1 MVLGCYNMHDE
12 KLIQIFQKIILNKN
26 SRLQP
31 DSLKTVVSR
40 VRVLQK
46 RGDPTTCSYNPSA
59 IIKDS
64 DLALEQV
71 KRREYEFNQ
80 SVEKELSKLNSKNF
94 NSRKRSQET
103 EDSQDS
109 PKLNFLKTLNSK
121 RKKFNSFYNQ
131 SNQGR
136 VSPTRVYERL
146 STPVPRDEI
155 SRFCKSELNHYNVK
169 QVDRLV
175 QECSNF
181 KNEMK
186 KIKGIHDYIEAE
198 SLGGK
203 ADLEEFLTGKKLD
216 NDKESEGLKIDD
228 KFGFDVKMTTTCA
241 RKRKI
246 WKMNH
251 VSFVATV
258 DRMMNSLPLI
268 KK

>member
-1 MVLGCYNMHDE
+1 MNDE
-12 KLIQIFQKIILNKN
+12 TLIPIFQKIILNKN

-40 VRVLQK
+40 VRVMQK
-46 RGDPTTCSYNPSA
+46 RGDPTNCSYNPSA

-64 DLALEQV
+64 DLALEQI
-71 KRREYEFNQ
+71 KRREQEFNQ
-80 SVEKELSKLNSKNF
+80 SVEKELLKLNSKNF
-94 NSRKRSQET
+94 KSKKKIQDQE
-103 EDSQDS
+103 DNQSKS
-109 PKLNFLKTLNSK
+109 NLLNTLKSK
-121 RKKFNSFYNQ
+121 RRKFNSYNPQ
-131 SNQGR
+131 LNQER
-136 VSPTRVYERL
+136 FSPTRLYERL
-146 STPVPRDEI
+146 STPVPRDEKP
-155 SRFCKSELNHYNVK
+155 RNCKSEFNHYK
-169 QVDRLV
+169 AKKVDKLM
-175 QECSNF
+175 EDCSNF

-198 SLGGK
+198 SLEGK
-203 ADLEEFLTGKKLD
+203 ANLDQFLTGKRAD
-216 NDKESEGLKIDD
+216 EGKESEGFRIED

-258 DRMMNSLPLI
+258 DRMMNSLPLV

>member
-1 MVLGCYNMHDE
+1 MYDE
-12 KLIQIFQKIILNKN
+12 KLIPIFQKIILNKN
-26 SRLQP
+26 ARLQP

-46 RGDPTTCSYNPSA
+46 RGDPTGCSYNPNA

-80 SVEKELSKLNSKNF
+80 NLEKELSKLNTKNF
-94 NSRKRSQET
+94 NSRKK
-103 EDSQDS
+103 SQDIEESLFS
-109 PKLNFLKTLNSK
+109 PKANLLKTLDNK
-121 RKKFNSFYNQ
+121 RKKFNSFYHQ

-136 VSPTRVYERL
+136 ISPTRLCERDL
-146 STPVPRDEI
+146 TPGPRDEI
-155 SRFCKSELNHYNVK
+155 SRYCKSELNHYNVK
-169 QVDRLV
+169 QVDKLV
-175 QECSNF
+175 QDCSNF
-181 KNEMK
+181 KIEMK
-186 KIKGIHDYIEAE
+186 KIKGIHNYIEAE
-198 SLGGK
+198 SLEGK
-203 ADLEEFLTGKKLD
+203 VHLEEFLTGKKVEAEI
-216 NDKESEGLKIDD
+216 ESEGLKIDD

-251 VSFVATV
+251 VSFITTV